1 MAKADEMWKAEEAF
15 RESVAREWVAQRL
28 FWERRLRTVAEQ
40 AEAPAAESLP
50 KAS

>member
-1 MAKADEMWKAEEAF
+1 MALPDELWLAEEAF

-28 FWERRLRTVAEQ
+28 FWERRLRTVTAEVEPR
-40 AEAPAAESLP
+40 AELK